1 MIDWYADQSDKLVG
15 TTAALIALAAAGA
28 SATGTI
34 VASKMNANAADKA
47 ATIQGASTDK
57 ATALAQ
63 SQADESRR
71 EFDAQ
76 QAAAKAQWDTEQ
88 SNKAPYR
95 QVSADALLRVRD
107 LLGLPQG
114 SPLPSSTTAPT
125 SSTTMPGASS
135 SLTPGSGNPTDLNA
149 ITAALTDNYKKLGTA
164 PTGRGT
170 GPTDIA
176 YFADQ
181 IQKTGGLTP
190 GNTGYWFG
198 PSGRIAQE
206 LAKAGGGGGAA
217 PKQQTAVMPTSSLM
231 PSTMGGPAT
240 SPNYTPIVP
249 FSSLLSGVR

>member
-1 MIDWYADQSDKLVG
+1 MPAAIAIPLIAAAASG
-15 TTAALIALAAAGA
+15 TAAVVASKINAGA
-28 SATGTI
+28 SE
-34 VASKMNANAADKA
+34 NAAN
-47 ATIQGASTDK
+47 QQASATDK
-57 ATALAQ
+57 ATALATQ
-63 SQADESRR
+63 QEAERQR
-71 EFDAQ
+71 EFNVQ

-95 QVSADALLRVRD
+95 QVSADALLKVRD

-114 SPLPSSTTAPT
+114 SPLPSSMTAPT
-125 SSTTMPGASS
+125 STGTTPGASS

-217 PKQQTAVMPTSSLM
+217 PKQTTAVMPTGSLM
-231 PSTMGGPAT
+231 PSTLGPAT

-249 FSSLLSGVR
+249 FSSLLTGVR

>member
-1 MIDWYADQSDKLVG
+1 MPAAIAIPLIAAAASG
-15 TTAALIALAAAGA
+15 TAAVVASKINAGA
-28 SATGTI
+28 SE
-34 VASKMNANAADKA
+34 NAANQQ
-47 ATIQGASTDK
+47 ATATDK
-57 ATALAQ
+57 ATALAT
-63 SQADESRR
+63 SQEAERKR
-71 EFDAQ
+71 EFDQQ

-95 QVSADALLRVRD
+95 QISSDALLRVRD

-125 SSTTMPGASS
+125 STATMPSGTSS
-135 SLTPGSGNPTDLNA
+135 TALTGGSGNPTDPAYINA
-149 ITAALTDNYKKLGTA
+149 QLQGVYKALGAT

-176 YFADQ
+176 YMADQ
-181 IQKTGGLTP
+181 VARTGGWTP
-190 GNTGYWFG
+190 QNAAYWAG

-206 LAKAGGGGGAA
+206 IAKASGGVAA
-217 PKQQTAVMPTSSLM
+217 GPRAQQTAVMPTSSLM